1 MIHITD
7 KPQCCGC
14 NACVQACPKQ
24 CIQMYEDDE
33 GFLYPRVDTTRC
45 IDCGKCEKVCPV
57 INQAAPQRPLK
68 VYAAIHPDEAVRHQS
83 SSGGIFTLLAEQTI
97 KDGGVVFGARFD
109 DEWQVVHDYTDTLA
123 GLSAFRG
130 SKYVQS
136 RIGNTYRQAEDF
148 LKQGR
153 KVLFTGTPCQI
164 AGLKRYLHKEYDN
177 LLAVE
182 VICHGA
188 PSPLIWKKHLQEVSQ
203 GERITNINFRDKV
216 SGWKTY
222 SITVQGNQ
230 GNIHQTPY
238 PKDSFMRGFLSDIYL
253 RPSCYA
259 CPAKSGKSGA
269 DITLGDFWG
278 IDKISPSI
286 DDNNGCSLVMTI
298 SPTALTY
305 CQQAKL
311 LSEASYE
318 QALSYNP
325 SIEHSVS
332 IPTNRKFFFY
342 LIKKGRNLHK
352 AINAYF
358 STSLLNRTRRLFFRK
373 IHL

>member
-1 MIHITD
+1 MITITN
-7 KPQCCGC
+7 KSKCCGC

-24 CIQMYEDDE
+24 CIEMHEDDE

-57 INQAAPQRPLK
+57 INQAEPHQPIN
-68 VYAAIHPDEAVRHQS
+68 VYAAINPDEEIRCQS

-97 KDGGVVFGARFD
+97 KEGGVVFGARFD
-109 DEWQVVHDYTDTLA
+109 ESWQVTHDYTESIEGIAPL
-123 GLSAFRG
+123 RG

-136 RIGNTYRQAEDF
+136 RIGDTYLKAEAF

-164 AGLKRYLHKEYDN
+164 AGLKHYLHKEYDN
-177 LLAVE
+177 LLTIE
-182 VICHGA
+182 VICHGT
-188 PSPLIWKKHLQEVSQ
+188 PSPLIWKRYLHEVSQ
-203 GERITNINFRDKV
+203 GEKVTNVNFRDKV

-222 SITVQGNQ
+222 SITIQGNK

-238 PKDSFMRGFLSDIYL
+238 PQDPFMRGFLSDIYL

-278 IDKISPSI
+278 IDKTSPSI
-286 DDNNGCSLVMTI
+286 DDNKGCSLVMAI
-298 SPTALTY
+298 SSTGLTH
-305 CQQAKL
+305 CQQATL

-352 AINAYF
+352 AINTCF
-358 STSLLNRTRRLFFRK
+358 SASLPNRIRRLFFRK

>member
-7 KPQCCGC
+7 KSLCCGC

-24 CIQMYEDDE
+24 CIQMHEDDE
-33 GFLYPRVDTTRC
+33 GFLYPRVDTTHC

-57 INQAAPQRPLK
+57 INQGAPHRPLR

-164 AGLKRYLHKEYDN
+164 AGLKHYLHKEYDN
-177 LLAVE
+177 LLPVE

-188 PSPLIWKKHLQEVSQ
+188 PSPLIWKKYLQEVSQ
-203 GERITNINFRDKV
+203 GERITNINFRDKI

-222 SITVQGNQ
+222 SITIQGDQ
-230 GNIHQTPY
+230 GNIYQTPY
-238 PKDSFMRGFLSDIYL
+238 PQDSFMRGFLSDIYL

-278 IDKISPSI
+278 IDKINPSI

-373 IHL
+373 IHQ